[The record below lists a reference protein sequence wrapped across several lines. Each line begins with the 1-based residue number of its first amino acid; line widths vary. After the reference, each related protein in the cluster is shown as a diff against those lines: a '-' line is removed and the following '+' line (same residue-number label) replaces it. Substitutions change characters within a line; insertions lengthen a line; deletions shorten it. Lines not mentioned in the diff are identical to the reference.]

1 MYTKCPKRNK
11 VLRKQLS
18 DLYAAVHFCTILARG
33 EPQALAVELAPVEV
47 VLMTEEETEDETDDE
62 VVTSEVVPLVM
73 IVVVVVELG
82 KKSVELT
89 VLEVML
95 ENVVVVVVIG
105 LMVVVI
111 GVDEGPPVHL

>member
-1 MYTKCPKRNK
+1 MHYPR
-11 VLRKQLS
+11 V
-18 DLYAAVHFCTILARG
+18 RG
-33 EPQALAVELAPVEV
+33 PQALAVELATVEV
-47 VLMTEEETEDETDDE
+47 VLLTEEETEDETDD
-62 VVTSEVVPLVM
+62 VDVTSEVVPLVM

-89 VLEVML
+89 VLEVMF

-111 GVDEGPPVHL
+111 GVDEGPPVHLQTVVVTVMTLTHPLG